1 MPFSDDV
8 LTRLD
13 ADAALIIARYPRPR
27 SALIPL
33 LHLLQSE
40 EGFVSADGIGYCAA
54 KFGLTEAEVTAV
66 VSFYTMYKRRPV
78 GDYHVGVCTNTLCAI
93 MGGDQIFDE
102 LREHLDV
109 GNDETTPD
117 GKIILEHVE
126 CNAACDYAPVVMV
139 NWEFFD
145 NMTPGSARQ
154 LVDDLQAGNPVS
166 PTRGPSRLCT
176 WREMSRIL
184 AGFND
189 GQATDG
195 PAAGPASLVG
205 LKIAQEHG
213 WTAPSPDR
221 DETASDETANG
232 GTSSGGTSSA
242 DAGSAAGTTGDPKA
256 GPGGTAGSGPPGAG
270 VSPADAANP
279 RPGRGL
285 GKSPR
290 SGKEP
295 Q

>member
-1 MPFSDDV
+1 MPFSEDV
-8 LTRLD
+8 LARLD
-13 ADAALIIARYPRPR
+13 ADAALIIGKYPRPR
-27 SALIPL
+27 SALLPL
-33 LHLLQSE
+33 LHLVQSE

-78 GDYHVGVCTNTLCAI
+78 GEYHVGVCTNTLCAI
-93 MGGDQIFDE
+93 MGGDKIFAD
-102 LREHLDV
+102 LTEHLGI

-117 GKIILEHVE
+117 GKIILEHIE

-154 LVDDLQAGNPVS
+154 LVDDLQAGNHVR

-184 AGFND
+184 AGFDD
-189 GQATDG
+189 GQATEG
-195 PAAGPASLVG
+195 PTAGPASLVG
-205 LKIAQEHG
+205 LKIAQERG
-213 WTAPSPDR
+213 WTAPRPDR
-221 DETASDETANG
+221 TETASTETASTE
-232 GTSSGGTSSA
+232 TSSTETSSTA
-242 DAGSAAGTTGDPKA
+242 AAHPEAGTGD
-256 GPGGTAGSGPPGAG
+256 TAGSGPAGAG
-270 VSPADAANP
+270 VSHADAANP

-285 GKSPR
+285 GKSSG